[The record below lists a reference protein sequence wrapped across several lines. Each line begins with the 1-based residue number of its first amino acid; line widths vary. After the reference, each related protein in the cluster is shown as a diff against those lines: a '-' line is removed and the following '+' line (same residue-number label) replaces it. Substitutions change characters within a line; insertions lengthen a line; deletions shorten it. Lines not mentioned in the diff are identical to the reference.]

1 MIRLE
6 NVLKTSSEDVLKMSW
21 GLLEN
26 VLRTSWRRFEEVL
39 KTSWRRLE
47 DFLKM
52 ILQDILKTFWRR
64 LEDVLKTSWRRI
76 TKMNILGLIKTS
88 SEDVWVKQI
97 YSSWSRRLEDI
108 LKLSSEDEDERRL
121 QEVFK
126 TPSLRGTFAVSGLQ
140 LYWKGDSGTD
150 VFQWIWEI
158 SKNTF
163 SYRTPLVAASVLG
176 LLIFLKGAL
185 SGLRQFLTTKF
196 SFRSQDIYFFVF
208 TVSLIWKIMLISNFM
223 PS

>member
-1 MIRLE
+1 MNTSRRHLE
-6 NVLKTSSEDVLKMSW
+6 NVLKRTVYLDNTSWKRLEDIF
-21 GLLEN
+21 GRRLED

-108 LKLSSEDEDERRL
+108 LKMSSEEEDERRL

-126 TPSLRGTFAVSGLQ
+126 TPSLRGMFAVSGLQ

-163 SYRTPLVAASVLG
+163 SYRTPLVAASG
-176 LLIFLKGAL
+176 NIRWEFA
-185 SGLRQFLTTKF
+185 REQN
-196 SFRSQDIYFFVF
+196 Y
-208 TVSLIWKIMLISNFM
+208 
-223 PS
+223 